1 MNISKKLLATAVAAS
16 TMAFASVA
24 PMANAEVSASVGI
37 ASTYL
42 WRGEDLGSGTPA
54 VWGDINYSASGFTAG
69 AWVSSGDTTAG
80 TEYDLYA
87 SYGGEVGDFSYSIM
101 AITYVYPES
110 TNGVEPSTVVEDL
123 PDPAD
128 DRLLARFN
136 PASTTHAG
144 DLSEV
149 IIGLGYGPVAL
160 TYYDNIAGANGYS
173 YVTLGLSLGDF
184 GFTYGAHD
192 EGIDELQ
199 HFDISYAYND
209 NLAFTLSNVVDTES
223 DAGGDSTF
231 VVSYSLPIQ

>member
-1 MNISKKLLATAVAAS
+1 MNISKKVLATAVAAS

-24 PMANAEVSASVGI
+24 PMANAEVGASVGV

-42 WRGEDLGSGTPA
+42 WRGQDLGPGTPA

-69 AWVSSGDTTAG
+69 AWVSSGDTSLG

-87 SYGGEVGDFSYSIM
+87 SYGGEVGDFSYSVM
-101 AITYVYPES
+101 AITYVYP
-110 TNGVEPSTVVEDL
+110 TVGNGEQGP
-123 PDPAD
+123 
-128 DRLLARFN
+128 
-136 PASTTHAG
+136 THVG
-144 DLSEV
+144 DFSEV
-149 IIGLGYGPVAL
+149 IVGLGYGPVAF
-160 TYYDNIAGANGYS
+160 TYYDNIAGAPGYS
-173 YVTLGLSLGDF
+173 YATLGLSLGDF
-184 GFTYGAHD
+184 SFTYGAHSD
-192 EGIDELQ
+192 AEESLDATTGITPNDDLQ